1 MKRDLRNRIKE
12 ENGSV
17 TLFVLV
23 TCMFVL
29 VILLLTNMEMV
40 NKNSN
45 QKRTLEQIQNNYEVT
60 EEDLERTYH
69 EVYKENT

>member
-69 EVYKENT
+69 EV

>member
-1 MKRDLRNRIKE
+1 MKRYLQNKIRE
-12 ENGSV
+12 EKGSV

-29 VILLLTNMEMV
+29 VVLLLTNMEMV

-45 QKRTLEQIQNNYEVT
+45 QKRAFEQIQKNYEVT
-60 EEDLERTYH
+60 EEDLERSYH
-69 EVYKENT
+69 EVYQENS